1 MSFNYRYAPRPMG
14 VNSTI
19 KLANGKVGGFACTV
33 SGTLTIVDG
42 GGNTILNA
50 MPVTA
55 GQWHPLPFAFTPGD
69 AAAATTGGGAAGTL
83 GV

>member
-1 MSFNYRYAPRPMG
+1 MSFNYHYNPRPIG

-33 SGTLTIVDG
+33 SGTLTLKDG
-42 GGNTILNA
+42 SGNTFLNA

-55 GQWHPLPFAFTPGD
+55 GQWHPLPFVFTPGD
-69 AAAATTGGGAAGTL
+69 QAVATTGGGASGTL

>member
-1 MSFNYRYAPRPMG
+1 MSFNYHYNPRPIDA
-14 VNSTI
+14 NSSI

-42 GGNTILNA
+42 GGNPVVTA

-55 GQWHPLPFAFTPGD
+55 GQWHPLPFVFTPGD
-69 AAAATTGGGAAGTL
+69 LATATTAGGAAGTL